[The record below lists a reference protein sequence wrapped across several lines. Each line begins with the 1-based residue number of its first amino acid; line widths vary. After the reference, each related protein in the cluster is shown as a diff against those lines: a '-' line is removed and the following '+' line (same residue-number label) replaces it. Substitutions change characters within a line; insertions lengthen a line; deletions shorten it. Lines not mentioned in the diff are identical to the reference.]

1 MYTSFESP
9 LHPSNEIANEETS
22 VLYTV
27 DENKAI
33 AYQKTKAIADKM
45 VLNANPKTLR
55 ASTLR
60 LPAVYGE
67 GDPYII
73 LSILEQLRKA
83 RMKFG

>member
-1 MYTSFESP
+1 VYTSVESP

-22 VLYTV
+22 VLYRV
-27 DENKAI
+27 DENEAI
-33 AYQKTKAIADKM
+33 AYQKSKAIADKM

-67 GDPYII
+67 GDPYMVLPI
-73 LSILEQLRKA
+73 LKQLRKA